1 MLFLTENEVSEIAHV
16 QKYTKANMQGLSIHL
31 DRKTENH
38 SNEDIDIERSHLN
51 YDLCEKEGDTL
62 SRMNERLDEVYC
74 MDRKDVKAC
83 CSWVVTLP
91 ENLKDAPDEHQRK
104 FFEETYGFLADRYG
118 GEKNVLSAN
127 VHNDETTPHMHF
139 AFIPVV
145 YDPKKERE
153 KVSAKLVINRNELKV
168 FHKDLDVHLKESIP
182 EIYQDGILNDKTI
195 GLDDIESIKK
205 HSKEIEAKKA
215 DMSKELEEF
224 SRKEKEEMVK
234 DLATFK
240 KPDEIIKRIDSTS
253 KESLLGG
260 KTNLITKDYKQ
271 LIKVAKSAIK
281 EKQNLYNYKKVSSE
295 KIGDLEATVRFA
307 DRKIKNL
314 EGKNENL
321 EKEVA
326 GLQEHRINEIVF
338 KSMLQDDNRDLNI
351 SQTEIDGRL
360 ILFNLEN
367 GHEPLDREQ
376 GERWSS
382 TLEENK
388 RLKTIPQSRL
398 QRGLDK
404 LKQFIEK
411 FLVRGFSM
419 DSVLQKVEQEKSRKP
434 KNKKKSHD
442 LEL

>member
-1 MLFLTENEVSEIAHV
+1 MSEIAHV

>member
-367 GHEPLDREQ
+367 GQEPLDREQ

>member
-127 VHNDETTPHMHF
+127 VHNDETIPHMHF

>member
-1 MLFLTENEVSEIAHV
+1 MAHV